1 MNLLTYSQQQSVS
14 WKTISF
20 KLQWLYIMKENNYK
34 IGNKYAELRLSVT
47 LQLPYDQ
54 LMTALQFRDYMK
66 QS

>member
-1 MNLLTYSQQQSVS
+1 
-14 WKTISF
+14 
-20 KLQWLYIMKENNYK
+20 MKENNYK